1 MPITLEQ
8 LRNQIANRRAALP
21 GVQRCAVCD
30 IALQETVTGNR
41 KVGDG
46 HVCSDC
52 YFNILSEEIDQ
63 HPILMPRTPRGT

>member
-1 MPITLEQ
+1 
-8 LRNQIANRRAALP
+8 
-21 GVQRCAVCD
+21 
-30 IALQETVTGNR
+30 
-41 KVGDG
+41 VGDG